1 MIGHLTGILLEKQ
14 PPEIL
19 LDVQGIGYEVL
30 LPMTSFYQLP
40 ELNQQVS
47 IYTHFVVREDAQQLY
62 GFTDKA
68 SRSLFRELIKTNGV
82 GPKLAL
88 AILSAMSH
96 SDFAYAV
103 EREEVSKLVKIPGIG
118 KKTAERLLVELKG
131 RLDHIAT
138 PLFFV
143 ESDNLSGGELS
154 TNNDST
160 PQEEAISAM
169 VSLGYKATEAEKMV
183 KRIAK
188 SGLSSEELIRE
199 ALKQAF

>member
-68 SRSLFRELIKTNGV
+68 SRSLLEN
-82 GPKLAL
+82 
-88 AILSAMSH
+88 S
-96 SDFAYAV
+96 
-103 EREEVSKLVKIPGIG
+103 SKPMVLV
-118 KKTAERLLVELKG
+118 L
-131 RLDHIAT
+131 
-138 PLFFV
+138 
-143 ESDNLSGGELS
+143 N
-154 TNNDST
+154 
-160 PQEEAISAM
+160 
-169 VSLGYKATEAEKMV
+169 
-183 KRIAK
+183 
-188 SGLSSEELIRE
+188 
-199 ALKQAF
+199 